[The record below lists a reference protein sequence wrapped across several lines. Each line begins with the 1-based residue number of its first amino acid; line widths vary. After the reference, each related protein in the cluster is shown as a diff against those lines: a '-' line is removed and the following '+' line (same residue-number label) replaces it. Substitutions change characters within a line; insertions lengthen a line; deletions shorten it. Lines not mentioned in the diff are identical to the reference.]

1 MQEGEFDTIK
11 IEREG
16 EGMATS
22 QEFCESVIE
31 AFSIAGTIRVRAMIG
46 EYCVY
51 YNDKLISDL
60 CDGQCLLK
68 RTPTSD
74 ALLQGGPLS
83 YPYEGSKQL
92 MHVFDDFDNKVLIEN
107 LLAGM
112 WNDLPEKKS
121 RKKNGEKNDPF

>member
-31 AFSIAGTIRVRAMIG
+31 AFSIAGTIRVRAMMG

-51 YNDKLISDL
+51 YNDKLISD
-60 CDGQCLLK
+60 CVTDNVCSNVH
-68 RTPTSD
+68 RHRMHC
-74 ALLQGGPLS
+74 
-83 YPYEGSKQL
+83 SKADRL
-92 MHVFDDFDNKVLIEN
+92 VIRMKVRN
-107 LLAGM
+107 
-112 WNDLPEKKS
+112 N
-121 RKKNGEKNDPF
+121 

>member
-1 MQEGEFDTIK
+1 
-11 IEREG
+11 
-16 EGMATS
+16 MATS

-31 AFSIAGTIRVRAMIG
+31 AFSIAGTIRVRAMMG